1 MKRMHYSMEVIQFS
15 KVQNNEMLA
24 RLLAVGLLLYMLASF
39 GAARLRLNE
48 AQALER
54 ELTRRCAQLRAENG
68 GLQAQL
74 AAAGSDE
81 AIEALARERLG
92 LVRPGERV
100 FYFK

>member
-1 MKRMHYSMEVIQFS
+1 MEVIQFS
-15 KVQNNEMLA
+15 KVRNNEILA
-24 RLLAVGLLLYMLASF
+24 RLFAVGLLLYMLVSF
-39 GAARLRLNE
+39 GAARLRLSE

-54 ELTRRCAQLRAENG
+54 ELTGRCMQLREENET
-68 GLQAQL
+68 LQAQL

-81 AIEALARERLG
+81 AIEALARDRLG

>member
-1 MKRMHYSMEVIQFS
+1 MR
-15 KVQNNEMLA
+15 NNELLA
-24 RLLAVGLLLYMLASF
+24 RLLAVGLLLYMLVSF
-39 GAARLRLNE
+39 GAARLRLSE

-54 ELTRRCAQLRAENG
+54 ELTGRCAQLREENET
-68 GLQAQL
+68 LQAQL

-81 AIEALARERLG
+81 AIEALARDRLG